1 MRVAVLSLACL
12 SVLVAACG
20 RDAPADQ
27 PVAATPEAA
36 PAATAAPTASNAEV
50 LTAGSIEFPVIP
62 TIMVPSIIGS
72 GPAQKRLELSMQS
85 LIDPVAGISVR
96 PANCATDGGLVN
108 ESGFT
113 NVDAQGNL
121 ERVGGH
127 GVFNIGADGSGQA
140 VTGDG
145 VVEVKPD
152 GSGSVVNEAGTFEVN
167 ADGSGTYVG
176 AHGNIELDGKGA
188 GSWVGGFGSIE
199 NHGDGSGSWVG
210 SDGNIEINADGSGKW
225 IGGPEGVVENR
236 GDGTGTIGAVPR
248 EVKMAPLPPLPP
260 AGKFPLLDKFKPSGA
275 PCGYV
280 ITLNDKVLFDFD
292 KDVIRPDAGKV
303 LDVLATALGKV
314 PSSAMEIRGHTDAK
328 GSDDYNQDLSER
340 RAQAVLAALRQRGS
354 ATDAAAHGYGESQPV
369 APNEVNGRDNPGG
382 RQLNRRVE
390 IFVRT

>member
-27 PVAATPEAA
+27 TPAAAPDAA
-36 PAATAAPTASNAEV
+36 PAAAAAATQSSAEV

-62 TIMVPSIIGS
+62 TIVVPSIIGS
-72 GPAQKRLELSMQS
+72 GPAQKRLEQSMQS
-85 LIDPVAGISVR
+85 LIDPLSGITVR

-167 ADGSGTYVG
+167 ADGSGTFVG
-176 AHGNIELDGKGA
+176 AHGTIELDGKGA

-225 IGGPEGVVENR
+225 IGGPEGIVENR

-314 PSSAMEIRGHTDAK
+314 PSSAMEIRGHTDSK

-340 RAQAVLAALRQRGS
+340 RAQAVLAALRERGS
-354 ATDAAAHGYGESQPV
+354 ATDATAHGYGESQPV
-369 APNEVNGRDNPGG
+369 APNEVDGKDNPGG

>member
-1 MRVAVLSLACL
+1 MRVAAVSLACL

-20 RDAPADQ
+20 RDTPPDQ
-27 PVAATPEAA
+27 TVAAASE
-36 PAATAAPTASNAEV
+36 PAAVAAAATTEPSTEV

-127 GVFNIGADGSGQA
+127 GVFNIGANGSGQA

-152 GSGSVVNEAGTFEVN
+152 GSGSVVNAAGTFEVN
-167 ADGSGTYVG
+167 ADGAGTYVG

-188 GSWVGGFGSIE
+188 GSWVGGFGTIE

-210 SDGNIEINADGSGKW
+210 SNGNIEINADGSGKW
-225 IGGPEGVVENR
+225 IGGPEGIVENR

-292 KDVIRPDAGKV
+292 KDAIRPDASKV

-328 GSDDYNQDLSER
+328 GSDDYNQSLSER
-340 RAQAVLAALRQRGS
+340 RAQAVLAALRERGS
-354 ATDAAAHGYGESQPV
+354 ATDASAHGYGETQPV
-369 APNEVNGRDNPGG
+369 AANEVNGKDNPGG
-382 RQLNRRVE
+382 RQLNRHVE

>member
-1 MRVAVLSLACL
+1 MRVAVVSLACL

-20 RDAPADQ
+20 REAPADQ
-27 PVAATPEAA
+27 TAPAAPDAA
-36 PAATAAPTASNAEV
+36 PAVAAAPTQSGAEV

-62 TIMVPSIIGS
+62 TIVVPSIIGS

-85 LIDPVAGISVR
+85 LIDPLSGITVR

-152 GSGSVVNEAGTFEVN
+152 GSGSVVNDAGTFEVN

-225 IGGPEGVVENR
+225 IGGPEGIVENR

-260 AGKFPLLDKFKPSGA
+260 VGKFPLLDKFKPSGA

-340 RAQAVLAALRQRGS
+340 RAQAVLVALRQRGS
-354 ATDAAAHGYGESQPV
+354 ATDAAARGYGESQPV
-369 APNEVNGRDNPGG
+369 APNEVDGKDNPGG

>member
-1 MRVAVLSLACL
+1 MRVAAVSLACL

-27 PVAATPEAA
+27 IAAAPEAA
-36 PAATAAPTASNAEV
+36 PAAAIAPVSSSAEV

-85 LIDPVAGISVR
+85 LMDSVAGISVR

-152 GSGSVVNEAGTFEVN
+152 GSGSVVNDAGTFEVN

-210 SDGNIEINADGSGKW
+210 SDGNIEIHADGSGKW
-225 IGGPEGVVENR
+225 IGGPEGIVENR

-248 EVKMAPLPPLPP
+248 EVKMTPLPPLPP

-354 ATDAAAHGYGESQPV
+354 ATDATAHGYGESQPV
-369 APNEVNGRDNPGG
+369 APNEVNGKDSPSG

>member
-1 MRVAVLSLACL
+1 MRVAVVSLACL
-12 SVLVAACG
+12 SVLVVACG

-152 GSGSVVNEAGTFEVN
+152 GSGNVVNEAGTFEVN

-225 IGGPEGVVENR
+225 IGGPEGIVENR

-292 KDVIRPDAGKV
+292 KDMIRPDAGKV

-340 RAQAVLAALRQRGS
+340 RAQAVLAALRERGS
-354 ATDAAAHGYGESQPV
+354 ASDAAAHGYGESQPV
-369 APNEVNGRDNPGG
+369 APNEINGRDNPSG

>member
-225 IGGPEGVVENR
+225 IGGPEGIVENR

>member
-20 RDAPADQ
+20 RDAPTDQ

-152 GSGSVVNEAGTFEVN
+152 GSGSVVNDAGTFEVN

-225 IGGPEGVVENR
+225 IGGPEGIVENR

-340 RAQAVLAALRQRGS
+340 RAQAVLAALRERGS
-354 ATDAAAHGYGESQPV
+354 ATDAAARGYGESQPV
-369 APNEVNGRDNPGG
+369 APNEVDGKDSPSG

>member
-36 PAATAAPTASNAEV
+36 PAATAAPTASDAEV

-121 ERVGGH
+121 ERVGGQ
-127 GVFNIGADGSGQA
+127 GVFNMGADGSGQA

-225 IGGPEGVVENR
+225 IGGPEGIVENR

-369 APNEVNGRDNPGG
+369 APNEVDGKDNPGG